1 MVLDFKHRGGGRG
14 DHHPPRNSGDDINR
28 VKIPKIPKPEK
39 IKNPKMLHRSKKGL
53 LSLEVSRS
61 CC

>member
-14 DHHPPRNSGDDINR
+14 DHNPPRNSSDDTNR
-28 VKIPKIPKPEK
+28 VKVSKIPKKE
-39 IKNPKMLHRSKKGL
+39 IKNQKMLHRSKKEL
-53 LSLEVSRS
+53 LSLEVPRS